1 MLWKRLSEATLKK
14 VKTRLIKE
22 GGRSLMALMLLE
34 VLLALDTNLML
45 EILPRFSM
53 EESRSMTIEALAIGQ
68 GGSVDIRSSS
78 KIGDSDLGVN
88 EKQLSYSV
96 ASIRKEDW
104 VDPDPAY

>member
-1 MLWKRLSEATLKK
+1 MRKQQPVLWKRLSEATLKT

-53 EESRSMTIEALAIGQ
+53 EESRSMTT
-68 GGSVDIRSSS
+68 
-78 KIGDSDLGVN
+78 
-88 EKQLSYSV
+88 
-96 ASIRKEDW
+96 
-104 VDPDPAY
+104 

>member
-14 VKTRLIKE
+14 VKTRLINE

-53 EESRSMTIEALAIGQ
+53 EESRSMTT
-68 GGSVDIRSSS
+68 
-78 KIGDSDLGVN
+78 
-88 EKQLSYSV
+88 
-96 ASIRKEDW
+96 
-104 VDPDPAY
+104 

>member
-1 MLWKRLSEATLKK
+1 VLWKRLSEATLKT

-53 EESRSMTIEALAIGQ
+53 EESRSMTT
-68 GGSVDIRSSS
+68 
-78 KIGDSDLGVN
+78 
-88 EKQLSYSV
+88 
-96 ASIRKEDW
+96 
-104 VDPDPAY
+104 